1 MKTGIPSALVVTAGL
16 LLQPITSHA
25 QSSTNATAAKVSA
38 RPAKTISTAAMPK
51 PAATAAR
58 VPVAPDNLSDG
69 TAQLVKLFQKGTSH
83 QELLHY
89 VKTSAAAFNLSVADV
104 NYLKDLGVSTDVV
117 FAMIRNDGARQNAL
131 AQNRLRNSVQ
141 SWASSDQV
149 TENRATTPI
158 TAAGSGQVIVE
169 AAGSS
174 STALNPEDNSAPKY
188 YDSTD
193 NTRAAAPVVVP
204 SYGYPYSSPAPGY
217 GYGNGY
223 DNRYISPGYNNYNG
237 YNSYQGN
244 GYYNNQ
250 GLNNPR

>member
-1 MKTGIPSALVVTAGL
+1 MKKGISSAIVVSVGL
-16 LLQPITSHA
+16 FFHPVASHG
-25 QSSTNATAAKVSA
+25 QSSTNSTTSKVSM
-38 RPAKTISTAAMPK
+38 RPAKTISTTTMPK

-69 TAQLVKLFQKGTSH
+69 TAQLVKLFEKGKSR
-83 QELLHY
+83 QELLRY
-89 VKTSAAAFNLSVADV
+89 VKTSSANFNLSVADV
-104 NYLKDLGVSTDVV
+104 NYLKDLGVTTDVV

-174 STALNPEDNSAPKY
+174 SASLNPEDTNVPKY

-193 NTRAAAPVVVP
+193 NTRATAPAPVP

-223 DNRYISPGYNNYNG
+223 DNRYIAPGYNG
-237 YNSYQGN
+237 YNGYNGYQGN
-244 GYYNNQ
+244 GYYNQ
-250 GLNNPR
+250 SPISPR